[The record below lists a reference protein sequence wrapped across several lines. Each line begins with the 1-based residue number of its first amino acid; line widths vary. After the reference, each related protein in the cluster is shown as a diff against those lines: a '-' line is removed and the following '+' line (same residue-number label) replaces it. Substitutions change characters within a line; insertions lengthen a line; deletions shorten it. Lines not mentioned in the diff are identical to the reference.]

1 MLKNLKY
8 KIKKKFEVFSLI
20 SLIIITAISTSY
32 FNYKKSNNQKIYNN
46 FVDNIYF
53 KKTLNEIINN
63 LEPKYKKIKHKI
75 KSGETF
81 DKILESYSIKKEEII
96 KIKSSLQK
104 KMDFNKLNT
113 KQIIE
118 FSLDKTTNKIE
129 EFSFQVSSTQ
139 KINLTRN
146 LENDNF
152 KEEILFIKLNKKI
165 IYKEDIILQSL
176 YKSAESQKI
185 PANIIIE
192 FAGIYGF
199 QVDFQRDIRK
209 KDKFQILYELY
220 LNEKGINENTNKW
233 CKTLLT
239 FWDEKTPNR
248 WI

>member
-104 KMDFNKLNT
+104 KW
-113 KQIIE
+113 I
-118 FSLDKTTNKIE
+118 
-129 EFSFQVSSTQ
+129 
-139 KINLTRN
+139 LT
-146 LENDNF
+146 
-152 KEEILFIKLNKKI
+152 
-165 IYKEDIILQSL
+165 S
-176 YKSAESQKI
+176 
-185 PANIIIE
+185 
-192 FAGIYGF
+192 
-199 QVDFQRDIRK
+199 
-209 KDKFQILYELY
+209 
-220 LNEKGINENTNKW
+220 
-233 CKTLLT
+233 
-239 FWDEKTPNR
+239 
-248 WI
+248 